1 MNETVLVAGGA
12 GYVGSHVCLALS
24 QAGFRPV
31 VYDNLSNGHAAFV
44 QWGELETGDI
54 CDSARLDEVIAK
66 HKPVAVLHFAAL
78 IEVGESVKEPGRF
91 YENNVAGAITLIE
104 AARRGGI
111 EVMVFSST
119 CATPC

>member
-1 MNETVLVAGGA
+1 M
-12 GYVGSHVCLALS
+12 
-24 QAGFRPV
+24 
-31 VYDNLSNGHAAFV
+31 

-54 CDSARLDEVIAK
+54 RDSARLDEVIAK